1 MSAVVELAGIG
12 KAFPGVR
19 ALQDVDLALRA
30 GSIHALVGENGA
42 GKSTLINIL
51 SGVLAPDTGTI
62 RVAGHAVHL
71 SDARAARRHGIVTV
85 HQEVDLF
92 PDLSVMENVGLE
104 QGLPLT
110 RLGTIDWRAQRR
122 RTRAAL
128 DSVGEEL
135 APGMLAGSLTPAQ
148 RQMVEIAA
156 AVSQA
161 AKVLILD
168 EPTSSLSEA
177 ETQVLFKH
185 LRRFRAGGTA
195 IVYVSHRLEE
205 IFALADEVTV
215 LRDGR
220 RVWTGPLADSSPRRL
235 IGLMV
240 GREVPGRRGQV
251 ADLPAP
257 GRSATC
263 PTGPVRLSCR
273 GLTAADGGFADVS
286 LEARAGE
293 VLGLY
298 GLIGAGRSEWAQAVF
313 GLRRLA
319 SGEVRVDG
327 RTVTPRRPGQ
337 MARHGLAY
345 VPEDRLRQG
354 LCRKLPVRD
363 NAVLAILRRLA
374 WGPWVARALEA
385 RRTRTMVEQLAIRLR
400 SIEQPAGTLSGGNQ
414 QKVVLGRWLGCDPAA
429 LILDE
434 PTRGVDVGA
443 KAEIHGLIRRLA
455 GEGRAVVLISS
466 DLPEVVA
473 QSDRVGVFREGRLVG
488 FFDPRTASAEE
499 IAAAAI
505 PVSTDSAVV
514 AWSPDR
520 ATGLTAGLSAPKQEE
535 TFGRR
540 GGVVRRPRHNK
551 RRSRH
556 NKQGRVPLLRELA
569 LLGIV
574 LVFCALLQWRTGAF
588 LQPDSARERLTDAAL
603 LGFAAVGA
611 TVVILAG
618 GLDISLGQL
627 MALSAGVAGR
637 LWEQGYPL
645 PVVAAVAVGI
655 GAAGSLLNACL
666 SLAGRVHPI
675 VVTLGTMYV
684 YHGLTLWWLQQ
695 DVNIPGAARN
705 WIFAQAAGLPV
716 IAWSGLGLVVLTWAA
731 LHWTRS
737 GRELYALG
745 SNPAAAHRVSI
756 ERWRVWLKAF
766 AVQGVL
772 VGLAGLLLL
781 ARSGNLQPNSY
792 EDRTLTAIA
801 AAVVGGVAITGGRG
815 SVWGVA
821 LGCLFLVSLAP
832 ACVFLHVSTQ
842 WQRTL
847 VGGVMVVAVLVDS
860 LWRRRGS

>member
-1 MSAVVELAGIG
+1 MSAVVELAGIS

-19 ALQDVDLALRA
+19 ALEDVDLTLRA
-30 GSIHALVGENGA
+30 GTIHALIGENGA

-51 SGVLAPDTGTI
+51 SGVLAPDCGTI
-62 RVAGHAVHL
+62 RLTGHAVHL
-71 SDARAARRHGIVTV
+71 TDARAARRHGVVTV

-92 PDLSVMENVGLE
+92 PDLSVMENIGLE

-128 DSVGEEL
+128 DAVGEDL
-135 APGMLAGSLTPAQ
+135 APGMLAGNLTPAQ

-177 ETQVLFKH
+177 ETQILFKH

-205 IFALADEVTV
+205 IFTLADEATV

-220 RVWTGPLADSSPRRL
+220 RVWTGPLTDSSPGQV
-235 IGLMV
+235 IALMV
-240 GREVPGRRGQV
+240 GRDGLGGVGQV
-251 ADLPAP
+251 SNLPCA
-257 GRSATC
+257 GRLQPC
-263 PTGPVRLSCR
+263 PTAAVRAAPPVRLSCR
-273 GLTAADGGFADVS
+273 GLTAADGRFVDVN

-313 GLRRLA
+313 GLRGLA
-319 SGEVRVDG
+319 GGKLFVDG
-327 RTVTPRRPGQ
+327 RAVTPRRPGQ
-337 MARHGLAY
+337 MARLGVAY

-354 LCRKLPVRD
+354 LCRDLPVRD
-363 NAVLAILRRLA
+363 NAVIAIVRRLA
-374 WGPWVARALEA
+374 WGPWVLRAWEA
-385 RRTRTMVEQLAIRLR
+385 RRAWTMVEQLAIRLR
-400 SIEQPAGTLSGGNQ
+400 SLQQPAGTLSGGNQ
-414 QKVVLGRWLGCDPAA
+414 QKVVLGRWLGCDPAV

-443 KAEIHGLIRRLA
+443 KVEIHGLIRRLA
-455 GEGRAVVLISS
+455 AEGRAVVLISS
-466 DLPEVVA
+466 DLPEVVT
-473 QSDRVGVFREGRLVG
+473 QSDRVGVFREGRLVA
-488 FFDPRTASAEE
+488 FFAPGAASAEQ
-499 IAAAAI
+499 IAAAAMPI
-505 PVSTDSAVV
+505 SGG
-514 AWSPDR
+514 R
-520 ATGLTAGLSAPKQEE
+520 LSAERPAPSAQ
-535 TFGRR
+535 RR
-540 GGVVRRPRHNK
+540 ALR
-551 RRSRH
+551 
-556 NKQGRVPLLRELA
+556 LREAA

-574 LVFCALLQWRTGAF
+574 LALFALLHWHTGEF
-588 LQPDSARERLTDAAL
+588 LKPESVRERLTDATL
-603 LGFAAVGA
+603 LGFAALGA

-618 GLDISLGQL
+618 GLDISLGAL
-627 MALSAGVAGR
+627 MVLSAAIAGQ

-645 PVVAAVAVGI
+645 PVVAVVAVGI
-655 GAAGSLLNACL
+655 GAGGSLLNAGL
-666 SLAGRVHPI
+666 ALAGRVHPI
-675 VVTLGTMYV
+675 VVTLGTMSLYR
-684 YHGLTLWWLQQ
+684 GLTLWWLQQ
-695 DVNIPGAARN
+695 NVNIPGEARN
-705 WIFAQAAGLPV
+705 WFFAEVAGLPV
-716 IAWSGLGLVVLTWAA
+716 IAWSGLGLVLLTWAG
-731 LHWTRS
+731 LNWTIP
-737 GRELYALG
+737 GREVYALG

-756 ERWRVWLKAF
+756 ERWRVWLMAF
-766 AVQGVL
+766 GVQGVL

-781 ARSGNLQPNSY
+781 ARSGNLQPTSY
-792 EDRTLTAIA
+792 EDQTLMAIA

-860 LWRRRGS
+860 LWRRRGA